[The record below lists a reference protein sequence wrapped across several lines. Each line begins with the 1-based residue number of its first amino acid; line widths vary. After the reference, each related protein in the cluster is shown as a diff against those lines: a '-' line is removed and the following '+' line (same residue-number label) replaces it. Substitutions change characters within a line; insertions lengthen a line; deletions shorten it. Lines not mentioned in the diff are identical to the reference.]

1 MSAARWQS
9 NIVTYRIDRPNFYLT
24 WIQAKRNEKV
34 TDMLDVGIMN
44 NIHFDNNMWEEE
56 DAFSEKYDDD
66 IDYVKIINGYWE
78 DGHWR

>member
-1 MSAARWQS
+1 
-9 NIVTYRIDRPNFYLT
+9 
-24 WIQAKRNEKV
+24 
-34 TDMLDVGIMN
+34 MLDVGIVN

-78 DGHWR
+78 DGH